1 MAELTMGH
9 VVELEVVQAASPLV
23 LCGERALGEPVRW
36 VHVTESA
43 ENAELLEGREVVLT
57 TLRNVEPN
65 ARRLREFLDQLRE
78 AGAAGVLIEH
88 YAGQQDAARE
98 LFAAATKGLELPVVW
113 LRRQVRFVQITE
125 VIHKLLVAEQL
136 RAVEFSRSVHEI
148 YTELSLS
155 EADEHAIVERTAQ
168 LLRAPVVLEDVRH
181 RVLAHAGAGQGAESV
196 LEHWISRSR
205 FVGYAESTG
214 RGHGAEDWLQTP
226 VGAVKSR
233 WGRLVV
239 PARLQDESNAAL
251 VLERAGQT
259 LTITRLS
266 GRDQQE
272 LLYQARTSLLHE
284 LLQHHSLTDREVQ
297 VRSEALGLDT
307 ASHYVPVAI
316 GLMLPQEQSPTS
328 KQLRERE
335 VLEVVDQVAETMRL
349 GVLSGSLRSGIL
361 AVILPV
367 AARELADGTLQR
379 FARELSEALSHPVAV
394 GVGTGSPLISGCARN
409 LEEAAQVAEIVPNL
423 PTRARPYYRFADLR
437 LRGVLAAMGGDARM
451 RGFAHTE
458 LAGLIFPPD
467 PDGLELLELYLQ
479 HGGNKSALAKAGY
492 LSRPTLYARLA
503 KLEEKLGFSLDSAES
518 RASLQV
524 ALMWYRL
531 HG

>member
-9 VVELEVVQAASPLV
+9 VLALEIVQEADPVILS
-23 LCGERALGEPVRW
+23 GQHNMGTPVRW
-36 VHVTESA
+36 VHVTEST
-43 ENAELLEGREVVLT
+43 ENAGLLQGREVVLS

-65 ARRLREFLDQLRE
+65 PQHLREFFERLRE
-78 AGAAGVLIEH
+78 AGAAGVLIEY
-88 YAGQQDAARE
+88 YAGDLQAAHG
-98 LFAAATKGLELPVVW
+98 LFTAATEDLELPVIW

-125 VIHKLLVAEQL
+125 VIHKVLVAEQL
-136 RAVEFSRSVHEI
+136 REVEFSRNVHEI
-148 YTELSLS
+148 YTELSLN
-155 EADEHAIVERTAQ
+155 EADEHTIVQRTAQ

-181 RVLAHAGAGQGAESV
+181 RVLAHAGAGHGAESV

-214 RGHGAEDWLQTP
+214 RSHGAEDWLQTP

-239 PARLQDESNAAL
+239 PAVLKDESSAAL

-259 LTITRLS
+259 LTMARLS
-266 GRDQQE
+266 GRDQRE

-284 LLQHHSLTDREVQ
+284 LLQSHSLTDKEVQ
-297 VRSEALGLDT
+297 VRSEALGLDR
-307 ASHYVPVAI
+307 AIYYVPVAI
-316 GLMLPQEQSPTS
+316 GLLLDQEQSPTS
-328 KQLRERE
+328 MQLRERE

-367 AARELADGTLQR
+367 AARELVDGTLQR
-379 FARELSEALSHPVAV
+379 FARQLSESLSRPVAV
-394 GVGTGSPLISGCARN
+394 GVGTGGPLIADCARN
-409 LEEAAQVAEIVPNL
+409 LEEAAHVADIVPNL
-423 PTRARPYYRFADLR
+423 PTRVRPYYRFADLR
-437 LRGVLAAMGGDARM
+437 LRGVLAAMGTDGRM
-451 RGFAHTE
+451 RSFVHTE
-458 LAGLIFPPD
+458 LAGLLSPAD
-467 PDGLELLELYLQ
+467 PQGLELLELYLQ
-479 HGGNKSALAKAGY
+479 YGGNKSALAKAGY

-503 KLEEKLGFSLDSAES
+503 KLEEKLGLSLDTAES

-524 ALMWYRL
+524 ALIWYRL

>member
-1 MAELTMGH
+1 MADLTMGH
-9 VVELEVVQAASPLV
+9 VLELGIVQAADPLV
-23 LCGERALGEPVRW
+23 LSGDTAMDVPVRW
-36 VHVTESA
+36 VHVTEST
-43 ENAELLEGREVVLT
+43 ENAGLLEGRELVLT

-65 ARRLREFLDQLRE
+65 PRRLREFLEGLRA

-88 YAGQQDAARE
+88 YSGDRRASHE
-98 LFAAATKGLELPVVW
+98 LFIQATGGLELPVIW

-136 RAVEFSRSVHEI
+136 RVVEFSRTVHEI

-155 EADEHAIVERTAQ
+155 EADEHTIVERTAQ
-168 LLRAPVVLEDVRH
+168 LLCAPVVLEDVRH

-196 LEHWISRSR
+196 LEHWIGRSR

-214 RGHGAEDWLQTP
+214 RSHGAEDWLQTP

-239 PARLQDESNAAL
+239 PAVLEDESSAAL

-259 LTITRLS
+259 LTISRLS
-266 GRDQQE
+266 GRDQRE

-284 LLQHHSLTDREVQ
+284 LLQHHSLTDKEVQ

-307 ASHYVPVAI
+307 AIHYVPVAV
-316 GLMLPQEQSPTS
+316 GLMLPQGQSPTS
-328 KQLRERE
+328 MQLRERE

-367 AARELADGTLQR
+367 AARELVDGTLQR
-379 FARELSEALSHPVAV
+379 FARQLGESLSRPVAV
-394 GVGTGSPLISGCARN
+394 GVGTGASLIAECARN

-437 LRGVLAAMGGDARM
+437 LRGVLAAMGTDGRM

-458 LAGLIFPPD
+458 LAGLLSPPD
-467 PDGLELLELYLQ
+467 PEGLELLELYLR

-503 KLEEKLGFSLDSAES
+503 KLEEKLGLSLETAES